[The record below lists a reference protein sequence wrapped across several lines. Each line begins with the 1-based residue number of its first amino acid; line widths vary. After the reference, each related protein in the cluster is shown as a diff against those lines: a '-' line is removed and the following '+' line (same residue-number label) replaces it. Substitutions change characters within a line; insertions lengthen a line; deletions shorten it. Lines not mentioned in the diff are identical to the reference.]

1 MPMDRP
7 IPAFYCCYLLRS
19 TKSPNSVYVGSTPNP
34 KRRLDQHNGIKKG
47 GAVRTSRNS
56 LRPWEMTCIVTG
68 FPTRI
73 FGEEILLTPR
83 SVYSVTNS
91 NVFRWAWQNPHVT
104 LHIPPKLRIQHATSK
119 KSSGQ
124 PKRPRLTVSSLLSN
138 LHLLLRV
145 SSFTRWPLA
154 IQCFSDDVHQKW
166 LKCCQSSPSSIP
178 EWIKFTQTSLIQG
191 SSPGDISTGQNLAAI
206 IIDYREQKLHVDKGR
221 KATVSKRERSCA
233 ICKVKLEHGQ
243 GMYMVCPGL
252 DCVAVSHMICLSGYL
267 LQSEDV
273 ILPTTGSCPVC
284 KTEIRWIDI
293 AKELSLR
300 TRGHKEVEKL
310 FKSKTIRR
318 SKHDTTPSKKAENPQ
333 NPIRT
338 LKGNDDEK
346 LCDSD
351 RSNITSSP
359 RFLNSQLWIGSDTAS
374 LTSNDS
380 EDERLSV

>member
-1 MPMDRP
+1 MPIDRP

-34 KRRLDQHNGIKKG
+34 KRRIDQHNGIKKG

-68 FPTRI
+68 FPSKI
-73 FGEEILLTPR
+73 AALQFE
-83 SVYSVTNS
+83 
-91 NVFRWAWQNPHVT
+91 WAWQNPHVT
-104 LHIPPKLRIQHATSK
+104 LHIPPELRIQHATSK
-119 KSSGQ
+119 KSSGH
-124 PKRPRLTVSSLLSN
+124 PKRPRLTVLSLLSN

-191 SSPGDISTGQNLAAI
+191 SSPGDINTSQNLAAI
-206 IIDYREQKLHVDKGR
+206 IIDYREQKLHVDKGTKTTDSR
-221 KATVSKRERSCA
+221 RENSCA

-243 GMYMVCPGL
+243 GMYVVCPGL
-252 DCVAVSHMICLSGYL
+252 DCVAVSHMTCLSGYL
-267 LQSEDV
+267 LQNEEV

-284 KTEIRWIDI
+284 KTKVRWIDI

-310 FKSKTIRR
+310 FKAKTIRQ
-318 SKHDTTPSKKAENPQ
+318 SKHDTSSSKQAENPHT
-333 NPIRT
+333 PIRT
-338 LKGNDDEK
+338 IDSNDHEK
-346 LCDSD
+346 QCDSD
-351 RSNITSSP
+351 RSDITISP
-359 RFLNSQLWIGSDTAS
+359 RFVNSQLWIGSDTAS